1 MPDRAGE
8 PRLQPLTRARV
19 ASLGASGAGWVA
31 ALPATL
37 AALCEQWGLVPERA
51 LPGGSASY
59 VVSVRTRGGDP
70 RVLKVATP
78 DAPVDG
84 VAALLRVADG
94 RGHVRLHAVDLAHRA
109 LLLERLGP
117 SLEQTRLPPEEK
129 VRLLA
134 TTLAGSWLPVA
145 DPWAA
150 PPTGADRAT
159 ALVAG
164 VERRWRALD
173 APAPERVRVAAV
185 AAGERRAAAH
195 DPAACAVTHGDPHP
209 ANLLRVARPR
219 PGAPSGWVLVD
230 GEGVVAE
237 PAYDVGVALRDLT
250 GALGD
255 DPVTARARLR
265 GWCGL
270 AAGLTGTDPEA
281 VWDWALLERVS
292 TGLYVL
298 GFGGEAVGR
307 RLLASAALLT

>member
-1 MPDRAGE
+1 M
-8 PRLQPLTRARV
+8 
-19 ASLGASGAGWVA
+19 ASLGAAGAAWAA

-37 AALCEQWGLVPERA
+37 ALLCERWGLELERA

-59 VVSVRTRGGDP
+59 VVGVRTRDGEP

-78 DAPVDG
+78 DSEVGG
-84 VAALLRVADG
+84 VAALLRAADG

-117 SLEQTRLPPEEK
+117 SLEQTPLAPEEK

-145 DPWAA
+145 APWVA
-150 PPTGADRAT
+150 PAPGADRA
-159 ALVAG
+159 LLLLDGVA
-164 VERRWRALD
+164 RRWREQG
-173 APAPERVRVAAV
+173 APASPRVLRAAE
-185 AAGERRAAAH
+185 AAGRRRAAAF
-195 DPAACAVTHGDPHP
+195 DPLACVVTHGDPHP
-209 ANLLRVARPR
+209 ANLLRVEHHR
-219 PGAPSGWVLVD
+219 PGALTGWVLVD

-250 GALGD
+250 GALGS
-255 DPVTARARLR
+255 DPATACGRLR
-265 GWCGL
+265 GWCDL
-270 AAGLTGTDPEA
+270 AAGLTGTDPDA

-307 RLLASAALLT
+307 RLLASAELLT